1 MWIFKPLPAVVYIR
15 SFVHQVIAGFL
26 SNGRKSLLAHP
37 LAETFLHLKW
47 LVRTEDK
54 KTSEQKEDTTFNTL
68 ILSPFPVC
76 LQDSDDQHASLCSL
90 PHLLHRPGS
99 VDDNRQAPPHG
110 RVVRQDQGGADGG
123 LVGLVHHHLHLHLHH
138 PHPRDWTGC
147 VGGGQV
153 SSQYVFSWWYSLS
166 KVLDQGEHN

>member
-1 MWIFKPLPAVVYIR
+1 MWIFKPLPAVVVYIR

-153 SSQYVFSWWYSLS
+153 SSLIVDTFLVFIV
-166 KVLDQGEHN
+166 KGT